1 MPVGP
6 ADGPTTAVAAR
17 RPRPPGPTART
28 AEDPNLSVTTR
39 APHHPPLFLP
49 ERLPARPHDGFSPPR
64 GRACPTRSAFCPVGE
79 AGGPDGP
86 NEVYRAP
93 AERGLRVPG
102 DLSVVGSD
110 DLPEVRRL
118 SPPLTT
124 VRRPLAE
131 KAATALHLLL
141 RMRDGNR
148 PESTRTE
155 LSTRPAERAG
165 PAPPPV
171 PPHRRP
177 ATVLLGGTAPWREVS
192 GPRPR

>member
-1 MPVGP
+1 M
-6 ADGPTTAVAAR
+6 
-17 RPRPPGPTART
+17 
-28 AEDPNLSVTTR
+28 
-39 APHHPPLFLP
+39 
-49 ERLPARPHDGFSPPR
+49 
-64 GRACPTRSAFCPVGE
+64 GE
-79 AGGPDGP
+79 AGGHDGP
-86 NEVYRAP
+86 KEVYRAP